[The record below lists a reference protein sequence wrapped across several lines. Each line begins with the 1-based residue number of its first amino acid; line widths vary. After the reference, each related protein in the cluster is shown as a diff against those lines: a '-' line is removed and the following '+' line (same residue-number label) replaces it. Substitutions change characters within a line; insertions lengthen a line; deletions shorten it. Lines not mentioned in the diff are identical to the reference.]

1 MLGEA
6 KPFECRGGSH
16 IKWLALDFKLPLGI

>member
-6 KPFECRGGSH
+6 KPFESRGCTH
-16 IKWLALDFKLPLGI
+16 IKWLAIDFKDPVGI

>member
-6 KPFECRGGSH
+6 KPFEYRGGSH
-16 IKWLALDFKLPLGI
+16 IKWLALDFKDPLGV